1 MNAQLRSDC
10 TGFTLVEMAVVMM
23 IVSLLLGGLLVPL
36 RALTEQRGYSDTR
49 RAMDDMRQALLGYA
63 MAHGYLPCPAKSY
76 LDGAENRDT
85 ASGKCRVL
93 SGNVSTGFLPW
104 AELGLAR
111 LDAWGHLYRYSVSA
125 AYADALVKVT
135 LSPLTARSITV
146 KSRDPAGTE
155 FRLTT
160 DDNKSP
166 AAVLSMG
173 ANGALAYGG
182 NGVQS
187 GSTSATNADEQANAL
202 GDSIFF
208 SRDRATNESAAG
220 GEFDDI
226 VVWKEPGVYA
236 SKMVEAG
243 QLP

>member
-1 MNAQLRSDC
+1 MKCQLRSRC
-10 TGFTLVEMAVVMM
+10 VGFTLVEMAVVMI
-23 IVSLLLGGLLVPL
+23 IVGFLLGGLLVPL
-36 RALTEQRGYSDTR
+36 RALTEQRGYSETR
-49 RAMDDMRQALLGYA
+49 RAMDDVRQALLGYA
-63 MAHGYLPCPAKSY
+63 MARGHLPCPAKSY
-76 LDGAENRDT
+76 LDGAENRDPSS
-85 ASGKCRVL
+85 AKCRML

-104 AELGLAR
+104 AELGLPR

-125 AYADALVKVT
+125 AYADALVKIT
-135 LSPLTARSITV
+135 LSPLTARSITI

-166 AAVLSMG
+166 AAVISMG
-173 ANGALAYGG
+173 ANGALAYGAYGSQLG
-182 NGVQS
+182 N
-187 GSTSATNADEQANAL
+187 TSATNVDEQANAL
-202 GDSIFF
+202 GGSIFF
-208 SRDRATNESAAG
+208 SRDRAANAGAAG

-226 VVWKEPGVYA
+226 VVWIAPGVYA